1 MKKKLFT
8 ILAALFL
15 FASSSYSL
23 THVTAQEDEAII
35 YPASYQLNALDS
47 QALAEFYEENMGMTI
62 LEEEDGYYRL
72 GTSEE
77 LTLLEIFPTDIPR
90 GESLSTGLYH
100 TAFLFSEREFLGSAL
115 NHLFETQSPIEGFTH
130 HGVSDAVYAADIEGN
145 GIELYWDYPESKW
158 PESENDGE
166 VEMLNEPLD
175 YVELL
180 ESATEEFTNLDDRV
194 KLGHFH
200 LVSDDFEAAGE
211 FYSQVLGLNTRSFVA
226 GDSIFQASGNYHHH
240 LANNNWFAD
249 QNLSHPEFTQQGLR
263 AMIWATE
270 SEDFFNDIIA
280 NLDALGVEYTQDGQ
294 QVSFI
299 DASGLGVIVELVNE

>member
-8 ILAALFL
+8 ILTALFL
-15 FASSSYSL
+15 FTSLSHSL
-23 THVTAQEDEAII
+23 TRVAAQEEEAII

-90 GESLSTGLYH
+90 GETLSTGLYH
-100 TAFLFSEREFLGSAL
+100 TAFLFSEREYLGSAL
-115 NHLFETQSPIEGFTH
+115 NHLFETQSPIEGFTY

-145 GIELYWDYPESKW
+145 GIELYWDYPESEW

-175 YVELL
+175 YVELM
-180 ESATEEFTNLDDRV
+180 ESATEEFTTLDERV

-211 FYSQVLGLNTRSFVA
+211 FYGQVLGLNTRSFVE

-263 AMIWATE
+263 ATIWSTE
-270 SEDFFNDIIA
+270 SEEFFNDVMT
-280 NLDALGVEYTQDGQ
+280 NLDALGVEYTQEGQ
-294 QVSFI
+294 RLSFL
-299 DASGLGVIVELVNE
+299 DTSGLGVIVELVNE